1 MVFGNPIPWW
11 ALLLVVTAA
20 ALAAWVPYARL
31 IVPVSRR
38 QRGVLTALRFT
49 TLLLLAAYLLRPMLV
64 EPAPVAHVSAL
75 VPVLVDVSRSMR
87 IADVGDTRRIEYAR
101 TLLDEQIMPVLGREF
116 QVELL
121 SFGEVLAPADAGQL
135 QANGRW
141 SDLTGALAD
150 VVERYRGRNV
160 AGIVVISDGGDTS
173 GREPET
179 TGGVNVPPVYPIGV
193 GSRHIV
199 RDREVLSLTAGQA
212 ALAESVID
220 LGVTIVSHGFGESPV
235 DVRVLENGRPIEVR
249 RVPIPADGSPVR
261 ETFRVSPSGEAA
273 TLYTVEIPRDSTE
286 LVPGNNTRGVLVRA
300 PGPRRRVLF
309 VEGAPG
315 FEHSFLKRALGED
328 PGLELD
334 AVVRKGQND
343 RGEETFYVQ
352 AGAARTAALAQRFSV
367 AREAL
372 FAYDA
377 LILGNVEGHTL
388 TGEQL
393 GMAADF
399 VSVRGGGLLVLGGL
413 SFAGRGLV
421 GTKLEE
427 VLPVELT
434 GRGGLARAA
443 RPNRREPNKVELTI
457 DGVAHPVMRL
467 GSSEPE
473 SEKRWADL
481 PVLASITRLGAPRP
495 GASVLA
501 VSAGPGGWEPVVAVQ
516 QYGRG
521 RAMVF
526 AGEASW
532 RWRMLLPAENRA
544 YETFWRQVVRWL
556 AIEAPRP
563 VSLTASSGGTV
574 GEPMTIEIGV
584 QSQRFEPVRDAS
596 IDIRVTEPGG
606 DVRDVTALVADSVT
620 GAYEARIQPDQP
632 GVYEIR
638 VEARRADML
647 IGESRDWVLVGGAEA
662 ELTDPRLNDALLR
675 RLATASDGRY
685 VEESEIA
692 QLASWLRV
700 EATES
705 VPLVRRDLW
714 HNSWTFLAVVLL
726 LSVEWTLRRH
736 WGLR

>member
-11 ALLLVVTAA
+11 AFLLVVTAA
-20 ALAAWVPYARL
+20 AFAAWVSYARL

-49 TLLLLAAYLLRPMLV
+49 TLLLLAAFLLRPMLV
-64 EPAPVAHVSAL
+64 EPGPVVRASAL

-87 IADVGDTRRIEYAR
+87 VADVGDTSRIEYAR
-101 TLLDEQIMPVLGREF
+101 ALLDEQIMPVLGQEF

-141 SDLTGALAD
+141 SDLTGALAA
-150 VVERYRGRNV
+150 VGERYRGRDV
-160 AGIVVISDGGDTS
+160 AGIVVLSDGGDTS
-173 GREPET
+173 GREDET
-179 TGGVNVPPVYPIGV
+179 TGGVKVPPVFPIGV
-193 GSRHIV
+193 GTRHIA

-220 LGVTIVSHGFGESPV
+220 LGATIVSHGFGESPV
-235 DVRVLENGRPIEVR
+235 DVRVLENGQPIEVR
-249 RVPIPADGSPVR
+249 RVLIPADGSPVR
-261 ETFRVSPSGEAA
+261 ETFRVSPGGEAA
-273 TLYTVEIPRDSTE
+273 TLYTVEIPADPTE
-286 LVPGNNTRGVLVRA
+286 LVSENNTRSVLVRP
-300 PGPRRRVLF
+300 PGPRRRVLL

-328 PGLELD
+328 PGLEVD

-352 AGAARTAALAQRFSV
+352 AGASRTAALSQRFPV

-399 VSVRGGGLLVLGGL
+399 VSLRGGGLLVLGGL
-413 SFAGRGLV
+413 SFAGRGFV

-427 VLPVELT
+427 VLPVELA
-434 GRGGLARAA
+434 GRGGLVRAA
-443 RPNRREPNKVELTI
+443 RPSSREPNKVELTT
-457 DGVAHPVMRL
+457 DGAAHPMMRL
-467 GSSEPE
+467 GASERE
-473 SEKRWADL
+473 SEERWADV
-481 PVLASITRLGAPRP
+481 PALASITRLGSPRP

-501 VSAGPGGWEPVVAVQ
+501 VSAGLGGWEPVVAVQ
-516 QYGRG
+516 PYGRG

-532 RWRMLLPAENRA
+532 RWRMLLPSENRA

-556 AIEAPRP
+556 AVEAPRP
-563 VSLTASSGGTV
+563 VSFTTSGGRTV
-574 GEPMTIEIGV
+574 GEPMTIEIEV
-584 QSQRFEPVRDAS
+584 QSQRFEPVHDAS
-596 IDIRVTEPGG
+596 IDIRVAEPGG
-606 DVRDVTALVADSVT
+606 DVRDVTASVTDIST
-620 GAYEARIQPDQP
+620 GAYEARLQPDRP
-632 GVYEIR
+632 GVYQIR

-647 IGESRDWVLVGGAEA
+647 VGESRDWVLVGGADA
-662 ELTDPRLNDALLR
+662 ELTDPRLNDAVLR

-685 VEESEIA
+685 IEESEIA

-700 EATES
+700 EATELA
-705 VPLVRRDLW
+705 PPVRRDLW
-714 HNSWTFLAVVLL
+714 HNPWAFLAVVLL
-726 LSVEWTLRRH
+726 LSVEWTLRRR